1 MDSLGIQNIWLFV
14 LAGWALNLT
23 PGPDV
28 FYMVS
33 HALRAGVRAGAVA
46 AAGITAGCF
55 VHVAAATVGLSALIA
70 ASSVAFTALKWL
82 GAAYLVY
89 VGLQMLRA
97 KAPAFAANAE
107 ARNSAANAPQA
118 MAVNTTQSIANND
131 HMTLTLGSN
140 SLKKVFL
147 QGFWTNVLNPKVAL
161 FFLAFLPQ
169 FIHPDAAHPSLAF
182 LALGV
187 LFNLNA
193 IPVNM
198 GYVLLAAWVSQRV
211 DVVQRSLHWLE
222 RVAGALFV
230 GLGVKLALSTQD

>member
-1 MDSLGIQNIWLFV
+1 MDTLGIQNIWLFV

-33 HALRAGVRAGAVA
+33 HALRSGVRAGATA

-55 VHVAAATVGLSALIA
+55 VHVAAATLGLSALIA
-70 ASSVAFTALKWL
+70 ASSVAFTALKWV
-82 GAAYLVY
+82 GATYLVY
-89 VGLQMLRA
+89 VGVQMLRA
-97 KAPAFAANAE
+97 KAPSFAVQD
-107 ARNSAANAPQA
+107 AAQNVVHKTQ
-118 MAVNTTQSIANND
+118 VNTTQLIANND
-131 HMTLTLGSN
+131 HMAVTLASN
-140 SLKKVFL
+140 FLKKVFL
-147 QGFWTNVLNPKVAL
+147 QGFWTNALNPKVAL

-169 FIHPDAAHPSLAF
+169 FIRPDVAHPSLAF

-187 LFNLNA
+187 LFNVNA
-193 IPVNM
+193 IPINM
-198 GYVLLAAWVSQRV
+198 GYVLLAAWVSKRV

-230 GLGVKLALSTQD
+230 GFGVKLAFSARD